1 MKAIIIELKKSSFF
15 FKLTVSVLLTALI
28 LTNCELQEPQPNNP
42 DISPLVLK
50 ITKTEVFNNRYLTNV
65 KRLWV
70 APGATL
76 IIKNSTLK
84 FVPALHNITAKEI
97 PETGI
102 YVESGGKLIIHNSTL
117 TCTNPD
123 KLWSGIKIV
132 GNKF

>member
-1 MKAIIIELKKSSFF
+1 METMINFKKRSLFL
-15 FKLTVSVLLTALI
+15 KLTVSVLLTTLI
-28 LTNCELQEPQPNNP
+28 LTNCEFQEPQPNNT
-42 DISPLVLK
+42 DISPLDLK
-50 ITKTEVFNNRYLTNV
+50 ITKTEVFNNRTLNNV

-76 IIKNSTLK
+76 IIKNSYLK
-84 FVPALHNITAKEI
+84 FVPIEDNLTVKEI

-102 YVESGGKLIIHNSTL
+102 YVESRGKLIIHNSTL

-132 GNKF
+132 VNKF